1 MSEDRNRTPLL
12 ESPPD
17 VSLLLLA
24 HSEQHLLSSK
34 VIPVV
39 CQLETGE
46 RLPEEQ
52 LPAATAYLEVIWAEA
67 AMRARQTDAALRH
80 LELAETGMLAGGECL
95 PASVRGECPPASVKG
110 ECLPASVNLA
120 RQPLPARARRYHA
133 TVQALRE
140 AIAQRVVPL
149 IAASELCANRQ
160 GRLFDRQGRL
170 PDLIP

>member
-1 MSEDRNRTPLL
+1 MSEDRYRIPLL

-39 CQLETGE
+39 RQLETGE

-67 AMRARQTDAALRH
+67 ALRARQTDAALRH
-80 LELAETGMLAGGECL
+80 LEELAPTEGEG
-95 PASVRGECPPASVKG
+95 PSPPAPGRLRHLEEV
-110 ECLPASVNLA
+110 EPVL
-120 RQPLPARARRYHA
+120 QPLPARARRYHA
-133 TVQALRE
+133 TVRALRE
-140 AIAQRVVPL
+140 AVARRVLPL
-149 IAASELCANRQ
+149 IAAPELCADRQ
-160 GRLFDRQGRL
+160 GRLFDWSERL
-170 PDLIP
+170 PDPIP

>member
-1 MSEDRNRTPLL
+1 MSEDRYRIPLL

-39 CQLETGE
+39 RQLETGE

-67 AMRARQTDAALRH
+67 AVRARQTDAALRH
-80 LELAETGMLAGGECL
+80 LEQLVPAEEEGPGS
-95 PASVRGECPPASVKG
+95 PASGGPRHP
-110 ECLPASVNLA
+110 LA

-140 AIAQRVVPL
+140 AIAHRVVAL
-149 IAASELCANRQ
+149 IAAPELGANQ

>member
-1 MSEDRNRTPLL
+1 MSEDRYRIPLL

-39 CQLETGE
+39 RQLETGE

-67 AMRARQTDAALRH
+67 ALRARQTDAALRH
-80 LELAETGMLAGGECL
+80 LEELAPTEGEG
-95 PASVRGECPPASVKG
+95 PSPPAPADCATSRRSSPSFSRSPRGRAVTTPPCGPSVKPSHG
-110 ECLPASVNLA
+110 GSC
-120 RQPLPARARRYHA
+120 R
-133 TVQALRE
+133 
-140 AIAQRVVPL
+140 
-149 IAASELCANRQ
+149 
-160 GRLFDRQGRL
+160 
-170 PDLIP
+170 